1 MVKKV
6 GILTLPP
13 IYNYGNILQIY
24 ALQYVINDMGYEA
37 VLINRN
43 PQRNRLSYIKNR
55 ISVFVADLLKLR
67 KGYFYRIVF
76 RSVEQPK
83 ITRNIQA

>member
-37 VLINRN
+37 VLIN
-43 PQRNRLSYIKNR
+43 
-55 ISVFVADLLKLR
+55 LKSAT
-67 KGYFYRIVF
+67 YRV
-76 RSVEQPK
+76 
-83 ITRNIQA
+83 

>member
-1 MVKKV
+1 MVKKI

-55 ISVFVADLLKLR
+55 ISVFVAQN
-67 KGYFYRIVF
+67 VF
-76 RSVEQPK
+76 RISKQPK

>member
-55 ISVFVADLLKLR
+55 ISVFVAVRGEK
-67 KGYFYRIVF
+67 
-76 RSVEQPK
+76 RSVSICGQPEK
-83 ITRNIQA
+83 A